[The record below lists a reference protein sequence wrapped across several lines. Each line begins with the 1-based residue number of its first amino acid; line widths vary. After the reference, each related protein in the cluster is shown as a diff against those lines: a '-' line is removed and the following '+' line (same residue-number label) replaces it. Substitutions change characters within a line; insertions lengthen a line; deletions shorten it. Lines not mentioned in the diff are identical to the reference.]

1 MYGVRFCVTLL
12 DISTDKLLWALITQP
27 HTLSIMRIKI
37 KSRAG
42 SSVISCTSDQVPL
55 NELVKEIKTALKDSI
70 SGDAVLSLKN
80 GFPPNPID
88 MSRLETPIK
97 ELNIKNGDQLILE
110 DEGESSS
117 NDMKESKLNQASGVQ
132 QSKVKSDPNIPSVY
146 IESLDKYLIL
156 RNIPD
161 DNSCM
166 FNSISYGLFG
176 YNSFERDGISPP
188 SNLRSIISSTIQD
201 NQDTY
206 SEVVLGRPI
215 YKYCQWILK
224 KDSWGGAI
232 ELGILAE
239 WFKIRIDCLDIELG
253 KFIKFENEADK
264 PDKFMVLIYLGI
276 HYDILSLNVNLST
289 LNQDKQTDTCVWPID
304 SMTEEFVLDYS
315 LKLCHYLQTQN
326 YSTNTTTF
334 RIRCLDCYK
343 ILVGEMGASK
353 HANETGHY
361 NFGEVK

>member
-1 MYGVRFCVTLL
+1 MKV
-12 DISTDKLLWALITQP
+12 
-27 HTLSIMRIKI
+27 KI

-42 SSVISCTSDQVPL
+42 ASVINCTSDQVPL
-55 NELVKEIKTALKDSI
+55 NALVSEIKTALKDSI
-70 SGDAVLSLKN
+70 SDDAVVTLKN
-80 GFPPNPID
+80 GFPPKAID
-88 MSRLETPIK
+88 MSRLDTPIS
-97 ELNIKNGDQLILE
+97 ELGIKNGDQLILE
-110 DEGESSS
+110 DENGPSSTDMQESNLSQVSS
-117 NDMKESKLNQASGVQ
+117 GSHTKA
-132 QSKVKSDPNIPSVY
+132 KSDPNIPSVY
-146 IESLDKYLIL
+146 IETLDKYLIL

-166 FNSISYGLFG
+166 FNSISYGLLG
-176 YNSFERDGISPP
+176 YNSFDRDGISPP
-188 SNLRSIISSTIQD
+188 SNLRSIISSTIQT

-206 SEVVLGRPI
+206 NEVVLGRPVD
-215 YKYCQWILK
+215 KYCKWILK

-232 ELGILAE
+232 ELGILAD
-239 WFKIRIDCLDIELG
+239 WFKVRINCLDIELG
-253 KFIKFENEADK
+253 KFIRFENEVNK

-289 LNQDKQTDTCVWPID
+289 SSQDKQTDTCIWPIN
-304 SMTEEFVLDYS
+304 SRIEELVLEYS

-343 ILVGEMGASK
+343 ILVGEMGATK

>member
-1 MYGVRFCVTLL
+1 M
-12 DISTDKLLWALITQP
+12 K
-27 HTLSIMRIKI
+27 IKI
-37 KSRAG
+37 KSRTGA
-42 SSVISCTSDQVPL
+42 SVINCTSDQIPL
-55 NELVKEIKTALKDSI
+55 TDLIYEIKRALKGSI
-70 SGDAVLSLKN
+70 SNDSVVSLKN
-80 GFPPNPID
+80 GFPPKPID
-88 MSRLETPIK
+88 MSRLETPIS
-97 ELNIKNGDQLILE
+97 ELGIKHGDQLILE
-110 DEGESSS
+110 DENESSADIPEANLS
-117 NDMKESKLNQASGVQ
+117 HVFSGSYSKA
-132 QSKVKSDPNIPSVY
+132 KSDPNIPSVY
-146 IESLDKYLIL
+146 IEDLDKYLIL

-176 YNSFERDGISPP
+176 YNSFDPDGISPP
-188 SNLRSIISSTIQD
+188 SNLRSISSTIQT

-206 SEVVLGRPI
+206 NEVVLGRPVD
-215 YKYCQWILK
+215 KYCQWILK

-239 WFKIRIDCLDIELG
+239 WFKVRINCLDIELG
-253 KFIKFENEADK
+253 KIIRFENESNK
-264 PDKFMVLIYLGI
+264 PDNFMILIYLGI

-289 LNQDKQTDTCVWPID
+289 SNQDKQTDTCIWPMNSKI
-304 SMTEEFVLDYS
+304 EELVLEHS

>member
-1 MYGVRFCVTLL
+1 MKV
-12 DISTDKLLWALITQP
+12 
-27 HTLSIMRIKI
+27 KI

-42 SSVISCTSDQVPL
+42 ASVISCTSNQVPL
-55 NELVKEIKTALKDSI
+55 NILVHEIKTALKGSI
-70 SGDAVLSLKN
+70 SDDAVVTLKN
-80 GFPPNPID
+80 GFPPKAID
-88 MSRLETPIK
+88 MSRLEAPLS
-97 ELNIKNGDQLILE
+97 ELGIKNGDQLILE
-110 DEGESSS
+110 DENEYSSTDMQESNPS
-117 NDMKESKLNQASGVQ
+117 QVPSG
-132 QSKVKSDPNIPSVY
+132 SHTKAKSDPNIPSIY

-176 YNSFERDGISPP
+176 YNSFDRDGISPP

-206 SEVVLGRPI
+206 NEVVLGRSVD
-215 YKYCQWILK
+215 KYCQWILK

-239 WFKIRIDCLDIELG
+239 WFKVRINCLDIELG
-253 KFIKFENEADK
+253 KFIRFENEANK
-264 PDKFMVLIYLGI
+264 PDNFIVLIYLGI

-289 LNQDKQTDTCVWPID
+289 SSQDKQTDTCVWPIN
-304 SMTEEFVLDYS
+304 SKIEELVLEYS

>member
-1 MYGVRFCVTLL
+1 MKV
-12 DISTDKLLWALITQP
+12 
-27 HTLSIMRIKI
+27 KI

-42 SSVISCTSDQVPL
+42 ASVISCTSNQVPL
-55 NELVKEIKTALKDSI
+55 NTLVHEIKIALKGSI
-70 SGDAVLSLKN
+70 SDDAVVTLKN
-80 GFPPNPID
+80 GFPPKAID
-88 MSRLETPIK
+88 MSRLEAPLS
-97 ELNIKNGDQLILE
+97 ELGIKNGDQLILE
-110 DEGESSS
+110 DENESSS
-117 NDMKESKLNQASGVQ
+117 TDMQESNPSQVSSG
-132 QSKVKSDPNIPSVY
+132 SHTKAKSDPNIPSIY
-146 IESLDKYLIL
+146 IESLDKHLIL

-176 YNSFERDGISPP
+176 YNSFDRDGISPP

-206 SEVVLGRPI
+206 NEVVLGRSVD
-215 YKYCQWILK
+215 KYCQWILK

-239 WFKIRIDCLDIELG
+239 WFKVRINCLDIELG
-253 KFIKFENEADK
+253 KFIRFENEANK
-264 PDKFMVLIYLGI
+264 PDNFIVLIYLGI

-289 LNQDKQTDTCVWPID
+289 SSQDKQADTCVWPIN
-304 SMTEEFVLDYS
+304 SKTEELVLEYS

>member
-1 MYGVRFCVTLL
+1 M
-12 DISTDKLLWALITQP
+12 K
-27 HTLSIMRIKI
+27 IKI
-37 KSRAG
+37 KSQAG

-55 NELVKEIKTALKDSI
+55 NELVKEIKTTLKGPI
-70 SGDAVLSLKN
+70 SEDAVLSLKN
-80 GFPPNPID
+80 GFPPKPID

-110 DEGESSS
+110 VVSGSSS
-117 NDMKESKLNQASGVQ
+117 NKIQESNLSQASGVSH
-132 QSKVKSDPNIPSVY
+132 SKSKSDPNIPSVY

-188 SNLRSIISSTIQD
+188 SNLRSIISTTIQD
-201 NQDTY
+201 NQDKY
-206 SEVVLGRPI
+206 SDVVLGRPVD
-215 YKYCQWILK
+215 KYCQWILK

-239 WFKIRIDCLDIELG
+239 WFKIRINCLDIELG
-253 KFIKFENEADK
+253 KFIRFENEADK

-289 LNQDKQTDTCVWPID
+289 SNQDKQTDTCIWPID
-304 SMTEEFVLDYS
+304 SKTEQLVLEFS